1 MLQFTFDGKNSF
13 DDFGIVITK
22 RPMIPSP
29 KRRVTFMDI
38 PGRHSSVRHDEETYE
53 DITIVVECN
62 ISKRTGPL
70 HEQLD
75 AIKQWLFSA
84 REQPLIFNYEP
95 DKAYQAQVVN
105 AIDFTTHLRQAT
117 TFPVL
122 FHCRPF
128 KVEATP
134 AVHTFTS
141 SGVTLENPGT
151 VESAPIISIV
161 GGGSINLTING
172 ETISLTNVQ
181 DRIIL
186 NSDLQ
191 ECYNEAI
198 QNENDKMSGPFPVLM
213 PGNNVINWSGSVS
226 QVDITPNWR
235 WL

>member
-1 MLQFTFDGKNSF
+1 MLEFTFAEKKSF
-13 DDFGIVITK
+13 DDFGVAISK

-53 DITIVVECN
+53 DITIVVECH

-70 HEQLD
+70 HEQID
-75 AIKQWLFSA
+75 AIKAWLFGA
-84 REQPLIFNYEP
+84 GEQPLIFSYEP

-105 AIDFTTHLRQAT
+105 AIDFTPHLRQAG

-128 KVEATP
+128 KVEADPSTL
-134 AVHTFTS
+134 TYTS
-141 SGVTLENPGT
+141 SGQTIQNPGT
-151 VESAPIISIV
+151 VASAPIITIV
-161 GGGSINLTING
+161 GGGSITLNVNG
-172 ETISLTNVQ
+172 QVTELMNVQ

-191 ECYNEAI
+191 ECYNEGV
-198 QNENDKMSGPFPVLM
+198 QNENDKMSGPFPFLM
-213 PGNNVINWSGSVS
+213 PGNNSISWSGSVS

>member
-1 MLQFTFDGKNSF
+1 MMQFTFDGKKSF
-13 DDFGIVITK
+13 DDFGVAVSK

-53 DITIVVECN
+53 DITVLVECN
-62 ISKRTGPL
+62 LSKRTGPL
-70 HEQLD
+70 HEQVD
-75 AIKQWLFSA
+75 AIKAWLFGA
-84 REQPLIFNYEP
+84 GEQPLIFSYEP

-105 AIDFTTHLRQAT
+105 AIDFTTHLRQAGS
-117 TFPVL
+117 FPVL

-134 AVHTFTS
+134 TTLTYPS
-141 SGVTLENPGT
+141 SGQTIQNPGS
-151 VESAPIISIV
+151 VASAPIITIV
-161 GGGSINLTING
+161 GGGSVDLTVNG
-172 ETISLTNVQ
+172 QSTSLIDVQ
-181 DRIIL
+181 DKIIL

-198 QNENDKMSGPFPVLM
+198 QNENEKMTGPFPILM
-213 PGNNVINWSGSVS
+213 PGANTISWSGSVS
-226 QVDITPNWR
+226 QIDITPNWR